1 VQRRPR
7 RTWRTS
13 SSSAGLASPCRRWT
27 WRMAVQAMLRVVTA
41 VPTAARS
48 ILHPRPRGRHR
59 PDRTHRAQRRGQCTS
74 VAFTQRLLDEG
85 IDPLSARP
93 ATPMTLNALAETIVG
108 SFKNELIQPQGP
120 GRDVDHVEIG
130 TAEGVVWSRYA
141 GDPLSGRPATRAG
154 SPALI
159 GACPWPSPPAWSAPL
174 VLVGAS
180 WAGSGIRC
188 WMPTW
193 IWSMRVLD
201 RTRRSRRPSI

>member
-1 VQRRPR
+1 MGA
-7 RTWRTS
+7 RT
-13 SSSAGLASPCRRWT
+13 A
-27 WRMAVQAMLRVVTA
+27 
-41 VPTAARS
+41 
-48 ILHPRPRGRHR
+48 
-59 PDRTHRAQRRGQCTS
+59 TH
-74 VAFTQRLLDEG
+74 
-85 IDPLSARP
+85 
-93 ATPMTLNALAETIVG
+93 MTLNALAETIVG

-180 WAGSGIRC
+180 RPSSPPPGRGVRTMQGVKATDRLR
-188 WMPTW
+188 
-193 IWSMRVLD
+193 SMQVNLLSWPDDQREDHLHIV
-201 RTRRSRRPSI
+201 TRRPLRLYRSRRGRHRAR